1 MIWSVYGKGG
11 TTLGRPGIMI
21 YFDILEPVRILTD
34 SERGKLLTA
43 ILEYGKEGKEPS
55 FTGKLALAWSFV
67 RPKIDLDGDR
77 YNSVVEKRKYAGFC
91 SSLSRKNLEMVSF
104 EDWQEMD
111 EAQMKRMLTG
121 NRQQKPTHADIR
133 EPTANTATTTKTN
146 TDTYT
151 TATADAEQDASLE
164 AAAAAEKKKL
174 RKITGPLGQ
183 GVVNLSEEQIEMLL
197 DKMDLDMF
205 DYYVSKLADFILRS
219 GATVKNHYATILK
232 WWTQDSAC

>member
-1 MIWSVYGKGG
+1 M
-11 TTLGRPGIMI
+11 GRPGIML
-21 YFDILEPVRILTD
+21 YFDILEPVRVLTN

-55 FTGKLALAWSFV
+55 FSGKLALAWGFV
-67 RPKIDLDGDR
+67 RPRIDVDGAR
-77 YNSVVEKRKYAGFC
+77 YDSVVAKRKYAGFC
-91 SSLSRKNLEMVSF
+91 SSLSRKNLETVSF

-111 EAQMKRMLTG
+111 EDQLKQMLSGVGSK
-121 NRQQKPTHADIR
+121 QQEPTHVPTLQ
-133 EPTANTATTTKTN
+133 PTANTITTTNPN
-146 TDTYT
+146 TYSA
-151 TATADAEQDASLE
+151 ATADTQDASPE

-174 RKITGPLGQ
+174 KRISGPLGQ

-219 GATVKNHYATILK
+219 GATVKNHCATILK
-232 WWTQDSAC
+232 WWTEDSTC